1 MAESIGAMY
10 LRLGLNLSEL
20 ETGFVTASQT
30 VAANISRLNRESQLI
45 RIRSQ
50 VEIEGLDE
58 VADAERIAQIRI
70 DALNQRLAI
79 QRDRVRILSTELQS
93 ATAAHGANSVAVQ
106 RATIRFEQERLALAR
121 LEGELRNF
129 TRTQENSTE
138 AQESSRGFGDL
149 SAILEKMPPQL
160 KAVAAGIGAV
170 GTGAGT
176 AAVSVNELLEDFR
189 ELQNQAYE
197 LNMSVGKTRDFL
209 RTLRLGGGDIGDLEG
224 YIRGITDAFV
234 KGEVDDPEFIALSK
248 YGAKITDATG
258 RLKEFKDIVDEVY
271 QAFKKAD
278 AAGEAIEFLQL
289 TGGESGVR
297 DAIQFFR
304 RYEEAVADANKVIK
318 ANVDDSQL
326 HELDRAMN
334 LVAEQASELKNA
346 LGDIFVP
353 AAQTAAENFFG
364 VLRTGTEILKENK
377 DAIQSL
383 GFIAAETFETV
394 GEKIKSAFSFG
405 SEKIAKVNEMLKGIH
420 TDNLDNMSWRYG
432 GADKKPFG
440 VDAMIKGQTDT
451 AKKSFGV
458 LDGIV
463 DRAKKNQAEYNAEIA
478 KTTELWQ
485 NVVKTIKGG
494 DKNPLS
500 QYAVQRIQNFKDEL
514 EELRIELDFDDE
526 FEKAKAQVN
535 LWLERELDRK
545 LFVSDD
551 EKNILKELHSA
562 KLAQIERDEKAALE
576 ETLRHADEYWRNA
589 ADIQYSLTHSAF
601 EKEMR
606 DIELWKDAQKE
617 KADTAEEIAGII
629 AESAAKEADAFEREV
644 DRIKGKMQTLEDK
657 IFEIDHSQ
665 YENDLRKIQQEYLQ
679 AALEYQ
685 QQGVLPLFQDK
696 LKYLYLR
703 QKQELDKK
711 AAQGGEYT
719 KSPTNDGLQR
729 GGNGIVVI
737 GGDQIIDDGLIRG
750 RQEEIGLL
758 VDENKIRAQVLA
770 NMAESEKKLSAVQQ
784 SLSLANLPQ
793 QSPLPAIELPMPQS
807 LPPQLIQPQET
818 TVSFET
824 IVTPLNNIASV
835 VGNILDTL
843 SNRTPRPI
851 NISPNIHNE
860 LGGAYVFDERM
871 KKSLVDDITNDVVTS
886 ITDAVQQATRQFGVY
901 NYGA

>member
-1 MAESIGAMY
+1 
-10 LRLGLNLSEL
+10 
-20 ETGFVTASQT
+20 
-30 VAANISRLNRESQLI
+30 
-45 RIRSQ
+45 
-50 VEIEGLDE
+50 
-58 VADAERIAQIRI
+58 
-70 DALNQRLAI
+70 
-79 QRDRVRILSTELQS
+79 
-93 ATAAHGANSVAVQ
+93 
-106 RATIRFEQERLALAR
+106 
-121 LEGELRNF
+121 
-129 TRTQENSTE
+129 
-138 AQESSRGFGDL
+138 
-149 SAILEKMPPQL
+149 
-160 KAVAAGIGAV
+160 
-170 GTGAGT
+170 
-176 AAVSVNELLEDFR
+176 
-189 ELQNQAYE
+189 
-197 LNMSVGKTRDFL
+197 
-209 RTLRLGGGDIGDLEG
+209 
-224 YIRGITDAFV
+224 
-234 KGEVDDPEFIALSK
+234 
-248 YGAKITDATG
+248 
-258 RLKEFKDIVDEVY
+258 
-271 QAFKKAD
+271 
-278 AAGEAIEFLQL
+278 
-289 TGGESGVR
+289 
-297 DAIQFFR
+297 
-304 RYEEAVADANKVIK
+304 
-318 ANVDDSQL
+318 
-326 HELDRAMN
+326 
-334 LVAEQASELKNA
+334 
-346 LGDIFVP
+346 
-353 AAQTAAENFFG
+353 
-364 VLRTGTEILKENK
+364 
-377 DAIQSL
+377 
-383 GFIAAETFETV
+383 
-394 GEKIKSAFSFG
+394 
-405 SEKIAKVNEMLKGIH
+405 MLKGIH